1 MSTEVQLPLV
11 TSEKFFALSERTENF
26 SYELHFGE
34 LVEVGRPNKQHFD
47 LQCKIRDVLS
57 KALDAKKWLI
67 EIEMPYGLTPTYD
80 VRAADVGVC
89 ARKAWDA
96 VPGESY
102 LIGSPKLVVQVK
114 SRSNR
119 DRKMGEDAIAH
130 ITHGASAVWLVKPAR
145 REIIV
150 VTASSR
156 RVYGQGQQIAL
167 PFPAA
172 AMIAVDEIFPRN
184 YSSRN
189 AVMGS
194 IRIARRDGR

>member
-1 MSTEVQLPLV
+1 MSTALAFPLM
-11 TSEKFFALSERTENF
+11 TAEQFFALPEPTGDF
-26 SYELHFGE
+26 TYELHFGE
-34 LVEVGRPNKQHFD
+34 LVEVGRAKKHHFD
-47 LQCKIRDVLS
+47 LQRLIRDILS

-96 VPGESY
+96 VPEESY

-119 DRKMGEDAIAH
+119 DRKMEEDAIVH

-156 RVYGQGQQIAL
+156 TVYGQGQRIEL
-167 PFPAA
+167 PFRPS
-172 AMIAVDEIFPRN
+172 AMIAVNEVFPE
-184 YSSRN
+184 
-189 AVMGS
+189 
-194 IRIARRDGR
+194 